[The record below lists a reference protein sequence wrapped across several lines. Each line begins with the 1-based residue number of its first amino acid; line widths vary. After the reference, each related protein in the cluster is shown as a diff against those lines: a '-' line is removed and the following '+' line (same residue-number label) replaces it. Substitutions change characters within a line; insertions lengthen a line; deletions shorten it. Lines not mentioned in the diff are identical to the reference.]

1 MNDIRNIL
9 DIDIESNE
17 GKMLVAAIA
26 VLTTLKEEDLAN
38 KKWGRSLNANNV
50 LVKLS
55 DLTNT
60 MFANKYRTEGIK
72 KTKIKRHLDK

>member
-9 DIDIESNE
+9 DIDIESKE

-72 KTKIKRHLDK
+72 KTKVKRHLDK